1 MSTQIPKTKLCEG
14 VCNGIACD
22 YCWSFKIPK
31 HILNG
36 TTNISIDDDEHVP
49 LTISNSGNN
58 DQDDINKQPT
68 SFVGDSGNHTK
79 SKNSLLN

>member
-1 MSTQIPKTKLCEG
+1 MSTTMQTKTKTKLCEG
-14 VCNGIACD
+14 VCDGIACE

-49 LTISNSGNN
+49 LTISNNSSNN
-58 DQDDINKQPT
+58 DHADDIKKQP
-68 SFVGDSGNHTK
+68 SFAGNDGNTK
-79 SKNSLLN
+79 S